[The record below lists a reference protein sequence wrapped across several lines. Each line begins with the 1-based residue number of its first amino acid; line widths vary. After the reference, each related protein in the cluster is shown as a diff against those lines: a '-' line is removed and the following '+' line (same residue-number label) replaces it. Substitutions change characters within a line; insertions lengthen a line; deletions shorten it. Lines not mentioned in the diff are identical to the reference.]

1 MNPINFTIFQPE
13 EKSTKPGWKKDAKAK
28 KYKAA
33 NFKRFLLSIHDKDMD
48 VQQQLLSDEFDRWK
62 GELEQ
67 IDDVCVMGV
76 RV

>member
-1 MNPINFTIFQPE
+1 M
-13 EKSTKPGWKKDAKAK
+13 KKNDIIYLFSDGFSDQFGGETAK

-33 NFKRFLLSIHDKDMD
+33 NFKRFLLSIHDKDME